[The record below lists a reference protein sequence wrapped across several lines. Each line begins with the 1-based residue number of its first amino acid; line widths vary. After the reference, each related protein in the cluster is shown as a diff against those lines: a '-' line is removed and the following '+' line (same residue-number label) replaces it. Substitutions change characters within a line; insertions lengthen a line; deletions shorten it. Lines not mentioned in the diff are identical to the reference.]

1 MQKLKKSWQKDIKKS
16 TFWLLVAAAVL
27 VKVLLSRFQMVY
39 TWIDG
44 APIDDE
50 LMFRAA
56 QSITAGQW
64 LGEYDWLTLSK
75 HMFFPLW
82 AAFCHM
88 LHIPYLA
95 AGQLLASAAAL
106 ACAFAF
112 APVLKQWN
120 SRLAVFLLLAFSPAV
135 SAQFTLR
142 FYRDNIFPALC
153 MLFFA
158 GLCGYAL
165 RCRQPFKKGVPW
177 LLLSGAGLAAAW
189 LTREDGMWLLPF
201 ALAGSLILLITALR
215 DKQAV
220 SKKIARC
227 GVLAV
232 PFVVLAAGIGA
243 FCAVNEAH
251 YGVSVVSD
259 FSGGGFAEAMGAMNR
274 VDPGEYT
281 RLVTVPQ
288 KTREMLYDAVPQLAP
303 LESWL
308 EKDEDLQNSY
318 RNPELGDYQAGSF
331 YWAIRKAAWYEGVYD
346 TAPKAEQYWTEVGQ
360 AINSL
365 CDEGKLPS
373 SGPRRVGTTPPIR
386 AEYVA
391 PVIAEGVKSFAHTI
405 LFKDCAPYDAENMS
419 IGLPEDL
426 AVWEEYLGCRTN
438 SAAQAGTALPYYS
451 PLQKIAYMGLEAI
464 RLIYMIGLPVLF
476 CLAVWLQAKQGL
488 LLLKQRKQ
496 KAIRPGDALLWT
508 LLAGLLGMAV
518 LRCFM
523 VAFVEV
529 SSFNIGTY
537 TMYLSTVHPLLIL
550 YAAAGILTIPAA
562 AREQKE

>member
-1 MQKLKKSWQKDIKKS
+1 MQKLKKSWQKDISKR
-16 TFWLLVAAAVL
+16 TFWLLVVLAVL
-27 VKVLLSRFQMVY
+27 AKVILSRFQMVY

-56 QSITAGQW
+56 QSITAGRW

-75 HMFFPLW
+75 HMFFPVW
-82 AAFCHM
+82 AALCHA

-95 AGQLLASAAAL
+95 AGQLLASGAAL
-106 ACAFAF
+106 SAAFAF
-112 APVLKQWN
+112 APVLKRWK
-120 SRLAVFLLLAFSPAV
+120 SRLAVFLLLAFNPAV

-165 RCRQPFKKGVPW
+165 RCRRPFKKGLPW
-177 LLLSGAGLAAAW
+177 LLLSGLGLAAAW

-201 ALAGSLILLITALR
+201 ALAGSVILVITALR
-215 DKQAV
+215 ERQPLGQ
-220 SKKIARC
+220 KIARC
-227 GVLAV
+227 GVLLV
-232 PFVVLAAGIGA
+232 PFLVLAGGIGA
-243 FCAVNEAH
+243 FCAMNQLH
-251 YGVSVVSD
+251 YGLAAVSD
-259 FSGGGFAEAMGAMNR
+259 FSGGGFAQAMGAMNR

-288 KTREMLYDAVPQLAP
+288 KTREMLYDAVPELAP
-303 LESWL
+303 LEKWL
-308 EKDEDLQNSY
+308 EEDEDLQNSY

-331 YWAIRKAAWYEGVYD
+331 YWAIRKAAWYEGIYD
-346 TAPKAEQYWTEVGQ
+346 TAPGADAYWKEVGE
-360 AINSL
+360 AINRL
-365 CDEGKLPS
+365 CDEGRLPS
-373 SGPRRVGTTPPIR
+373 SGPRRVGTTPPVR

-391 PVIAEGVKSFAHTI
+391 PVLAEGLKSFAHTL
-405 LFKDCAPYDAENMS
+405 LFLDCAPYDAQNMS
-419 IGLPEDL
+419 VGLPEDL

-451 PLQKIAYMGLEAI
+451 PLQKLAFGILQAV
-464 RLIYMIGLPVLF
+464 RFVYMIGLPILF
-476 CLAVWLQAKQGL
+476 LLAAWLQIRQGL
-488 LLLKQRKQ
+488 ALLKQRREGG
-496 KAIRPGDALLWT
+496 IRPGDALLWT
-508 LLAGLLGMAV
+508 LIAGLLGMAL

-529 SSFNIGTY
+529 ASFNIGTY
-537 TMYLSTVHPLLIL
+537 TMYLATVHPLLLL
-550 YAAAGILTIPAA
+550 YSAVGILTLPET
-562 AREQKE
+562 ARHPKE